1 MSSHI
6 PQPLERD
13 IAAIP
18 VNTTNNAVDPHALL
32 HPLFAVAPIFLNNH
46 HKLDAHCAELISPRQ
61 VAFNSYRDFS
71 CAQRVVAIP
80 GHQFSQNPPLHSH
93 TRGAYSRHVLEA
105 RTRDAFATQWH
116 PSHPRG
122 ATRRVLHVEEEQ
134 ALVREVVELAT
145 GSAEIRARDVRS
157 LRISSAQA
165 IPRLTCNAVGQIG
178 PAPDRAKKRYKP
190 GTVALREIRRYQKT
204 TDLLLLKTPF
214 QRLVCSASPAL
225 SREY

>member
-105 RTRDAFATQWH
+105 RTRDAMAPKSPARRDKAR
-116 PSHPRG
+116 PSRG
-122 ATRRVLHVEEEQ
+122 GRAS
-134 ALVREVVELAT
+134 T
-145 GSAEIRARDVRS
+145 GSRGGRASTGERRD
-157 LRISSAQA
+157 
-165 IPRLTCNAVGQIG
+165 PG
-178 PAPDRAKKRYKP
+178 KRR
-190 GTVALREIRRYQKT
+190 TFT
-204 TDLLLLKTPF
+204 
-214 QRLVCSASPAL
+214 
-225 SREY
+225 